1 PPPPPRYSPAG
12 ATDSSPSV
20 LFASVYDCDAG
31 WPNPS
36 ADELRAADAYG
47 FHAYALS
54 NPDGYGTFGNNGI
67 SNDDIPLPCSDA
79 DSKEIPYARTI
90 IDTIPSTSAI
100 YTSGFS
106 QNAMMAYYY
115 HACFDRVSGTN
126 QGGSGLALHG
136 VDPTPPGGQVECTF
150 SSAEQHGVP
159 ACKVEEPCDECMYW
173 PAKPVG
179 PLKTCL
185 QTYTN
190 DFLFGTD
197 LNMFQTAS
205 VPGNDVRRLV
215 FSPSAGVAGGHGWS
229 QDNYDWM
236 VSCLDIV
243 PDCSDTCEAD
253 IASCLASADPGGVRQ
268 CLEDT
273 ASCADAD
280 GLLCALSKE
289 SLSSAE
295 AAEISVYG
303 TPWVSSDDPV
313 DPTPDEDEDEA
324 EDEAEDGPVEA
335 TEIAWTAGFSDA
347 SARLA
352 TALVGADVIFTWSG
366 GHNVYSMAG
375 AAEYESCSFA
385 GGVDLGGSSPVTWA
399 VPDDAVAGDVY
410 YFGCE
415 VGSHCG
421 AGQKVAITIVDGAD
435 GEDGDEDEEDPVD
448 PSPDDEEDE
457 QPDETEDVVGDD
469 EGSAASSRVAI
480 AALSAATLSLLSIA

>member
-1 PPPPPRYSPAG
+1 
-12 ATDSSPSV
+12 V

-67 SNDDIPLPCSDA
+67 SNDEIPLPCSDA

-190 DFLFGTD
+190 EYVTPLTHSLPEPRSPSLAPSFLFGTD

-229 QDNYDWM
+229 QDNY
-236 VSCLDIV
+236 VR
-243 PDCSDTCEAD
+243 
-253 IASCLASADPGGVRQ
+253 LASARAKPARGRSGRRR
-268 CLEDT
+268 
-273 ASCADAD
+273 SCARAKKALRRPRCCLPPFAGLDGKLPGHRP
-280 GLLCALSKE
+280 GLLRYVRGRHRELPRVRRPWGRAAVPRGYGLLRRRRRAPLRALQG
-289 SLSSAE
+289 
-295 AAEISVYG
+295 V
-303 TPWVSSDDPV
+303 
-313 DPTPDEDEDEA
+313 
-324 EDEAEDGPVEA
+324 
-335 TEIAWTAGFSDA
+335 
-347 SARLA
+347 
-352 TALVGADVIFTWSG
+352 ALVG
-366 GHNVYSMAG
+366 
-375 AAEYESCSFA
+375 
-385 GGVDLGGSSPVTWA
+385 
-399 VPDDAVAGDVY
+399 
-410 YFGCE
+410 
-415 VGSHCG
+415 
-421 AGQKVAITIVDGAD
+421 
-435 GEDGDEDEEDPVD
+435 
-448 PSPDDEEDE
+448 
-457 QPDETEDVVGDD
+457 
-469 EGSAASSRVAI
+469 
-480 AALSAATLSLLSIA
+480 